1 MVVGNSVSRES
12 WWLVMSVANK
22 DILRTKEKKLL
33 RHDEIVDF
41 KENSIM
47 PEFFKKSPLS
57 GAGKDPDFQG

>member
-1 MVVGNSVSRES
+1 
-12 WWLVMSVANK
+12 MSVANK